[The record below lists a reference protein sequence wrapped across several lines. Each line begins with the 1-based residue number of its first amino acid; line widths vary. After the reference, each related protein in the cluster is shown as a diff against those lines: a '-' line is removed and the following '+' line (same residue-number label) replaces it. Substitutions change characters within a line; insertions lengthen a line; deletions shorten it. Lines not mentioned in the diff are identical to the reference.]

1 MNNKPYFNEQGDLVI
16 PFACSEH
23 EYKYWKKEGHSL
35 ASILRTLNTPEDVWK
50 KYTHEAREGK
60 EKMEGKS

>member
-1 MNNKPYFNEQGDLVI
+1 MSDNKPYLNEQGDLVI

-35 ASILRTLNTPEDVWK
+35 ADILRELDAPEEVWK
-50 KYTHEAREGK
+50 RYTFEPREKDKPEQG
-60 EKMEGKS
+60 